1 MFKYTKASIEM
12 IIDDIKK
19 YSNIFKYS
27 SLIFTVAYFV
37 YALITQTGN
46 FIANIILASL
56 FVIYTIFDFVTL
68 NANIKVA
75 KRIVKRSYTWL
86 KLGIK
91 AFTLGAMIYGIYT
104 ATTNVSGISTILA
117 TLMIILWIIQV
128 LLELVI
134 EVIENKIDFV
144 VAGWNQDIEDLKK
157 PATVVGDVFKKITGQ
172 EVSPAPEKSRE
183 IQILDKRI
191 AEKQK
196 KKKK

>member
-1 MFKYTKASIEM
+1 
-12 IIDDIKK
+12 
-19 YSNIFKYS
+19 
-27 SLIFTVAYFV
+27 
-37 YALITQTGN
+37 
-46 FIANIILASL
+46 
-56 FVIYTIFDFVTL
+56 
-68 NANIKVA
+68 
-75 KRIVKRSYTWL
+75 
-86 KLGIK
+86 
-91 AFTLGAMIYGIYT
+91 
-104 ATTNVSGISTILA
+104 
-117 TLMIILWIIQV
+117 MIILWIIQV

-196 KKKK
+196 SKKK